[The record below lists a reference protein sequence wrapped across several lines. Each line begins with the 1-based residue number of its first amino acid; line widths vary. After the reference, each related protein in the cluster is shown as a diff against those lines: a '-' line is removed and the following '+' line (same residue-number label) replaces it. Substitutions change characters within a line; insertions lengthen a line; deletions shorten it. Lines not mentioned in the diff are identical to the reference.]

1 MSLAGWSF
9 AQLATLFGV
18 AAAVVTVFYLL
29 RMRRREVVVPFVALW
44 DQVSKETESRRLWR
58 RLRRIVSW
66 LIQLLLVAL
75 ICAALGDPRTEGWFS
90 ESRSVAIVLDHSAS
104 MAGDVDD
111 EEIRTRMA
119 AARARARA
127 ELASLGPNDRVL
139 LITAGTTVRVPAPL
153 SQNPATVLRAL
164 EETAVEPGEA
174 DLGRALALARN
185 VLADQE
191 NPEILVLTDGAVSR
205 SSEAAVRS
213 CTNTEDIACKVTL
226 LAGPAKNVAITAF
239 AARRYP
245 GDREK
250 IEVLVEVQNLGE
262 EAASVVL
269 DVEAER
275 VSVGNKTLALAPGQK
290 LVEVLPALD
299 AARTRLIARLEPDPN
314 DPGSQ
319 EALGPNVD
327 DVAYAVV
334 PPLTPVEVSLVTDG
348 GDLFLEAALL
358 TLDDHIRLTGV
369 PVDRVDASDPLIDQA
384 DIVIYDIAAN
394 PLPDPLPEKNVLVFD
409 PHRLEDSTFPIA
421 LDRDV
426 PRPRLT
432 EQARNHPILDGVV
445 FKDVNMSRG
454 TIFDPE
460 PTDTHLVKHL
470 GEPVI
475 VLREKEFALMAV
487 GFDPRQSDLPLRT
500 AFPLLISNV
509 IDYFE
514 QRMAGFVASIAL
526 GSDRELTLSELGL
539 GSEDVS
545 RIEVERPDGT
555 TSAIRVQNGR
565 FRLRA
570 TVPGIHVLRTLDG
583 DAPGAEVELAVNQ
596 ASVEASSLVNK
607 LADLPAAAQA
617 PEASE
622 AAPLKQGPLWTTILV
637 IACVLLGVE
646 WLTYHRRKTV

>member
-1 MSLAGWSF
+1 MNLAGWSF
-9 AQLATLFGV
+9 PQLATLFGV

-58 RLRRIVSW
+58 RLRRIISW
-66 LIQLLLVAL
+66 LIQLVLVAL
-75 ICAALGDPRTEGWFS
+75 ICAALGDPRTEGWFT

-104 MAGDVDD
+104 MAGEVDD
-111 EEIRTRMA
+111 DERRTRIA

-153 SQNPATVLRAL
+153 SQNPATVLKAL

-174 DLGRALALARN
+174 DLARALALARN
-185 VLADQE
+185 VLSDQE
-191 NPEILVLTDGAVSR
+191 HPEILVLTDGAVSR
-205 SSEAAVRS
+205 SSASAVRA
-213 CTNTEDIACKVTL
+213 CTNADDIPCHVSLT
-226 LAGPAKNVAITAF
+226 AGPSQNVAITAF

-250 IEVLVEVQNLGE
+250 IEVLVEVQNLGDDP
-262 EAASVVL
+262 ASVVL
-269 DVEAER
+269 DVEAAQ
-275 VSVGNKTLALAPGQK
+275 VSVGNKTLSLAPGQK
-290 LVEVLPALD
+290 IVEVLPALD
-299 AARTRLIARLEPDPN
+299 AARTRLTARLEPNPD
-314 DPGSQ
+314 DPGSAK
-319 EALGPNVD
+319 ALGPAVD
-327 DVAYAVV
+327 DLAYAVV

-369 PVDRVDASDPLIDQA
+369 PPDRGQASDPLIDQA
-384 DIVIYDIAAN
+384 DIVIYDVANN
-394 PLPDPLPEKNVLVFD
+394 PLPDPLPEKNMLVFD
-409 PHRLEDSTFPIA
+409 PHRLEDSAFPIP

-445 FKDVNMSRG
+445 FKDVNMARG
-454 TIFDPE
+454 SIFDPE
-460 PTDTHLVKHL
+460 ATDTALVKHL

-555 TSAIRVQNGR
+555 TTAIRVQNGR

-570 TVPGIHVLRTLDG
+570 TVPGVHILRTLDG
-583 DAPGAEVELAVNQ
+583 TAAGAEVELAVNQ
-596 ASVEASSLVNK
+596 ASVQASSLQNE
-607 LADLPAAAQA
+607 LADLPAAARS

-622 AAPLKQGPLWTTILV
+622 AAPLKQGPIWTTILV
-637 IACVLLGVE
+637 IACILLGVE